1 MTPSQIKS
9 ARTHGVTSV
18 SQFAALEYLM
28 DHGKTATGPLGE
40 HLATSKANI
49 TGIIDALESNG
60 LIVRSR
66 DRLDRRVIFIALT
79 WLGEEVARAVHNR
92 PPLVCSVL

>member
-1 MTPSQIKS
+1 MTTSQIKT

-40 HLATSKANI
+40 HLATTAANI
-49 TGIIDALESNG
+49 TGLIDTLEANG

-66 DRLDRRVIFIALT
+66 DRLDRRVIYLSLT
-79 WLGEEVARAVHNR
+79 WLGEEVARQVHGR
-92 PPLVCSVL
+92 PAMV